1 MSHHSPSRLSSIWQF
16 PWGFSEGFLVLLGLM
31 LSGGI
36 LELIVPSLGGGT
48 LQWPWNGVLFVGLIS
63 GAALIYSLY
72 KKHPIVQW
80 LSGAKAAIVSILG
93 VCLIVMLMGT
103 FPQWIDYANHDSLSH
118 RLGVRS
124 VLSAWYFFFIV
135 LFFVISLTFATL
147 RNILHPA
154 KRNWGVVMSHLGLL
168 VVTLSLA
175 FGAGDIQKARMEL
188 TVGGGVSD
196 RGVTDSGD
204 SITFPFLIELT
215 DFAVDEFNP
224 KLATI
229 DLAGTIIAPQT
240 SMFEITEGKKG
251 VIGEWEFKVEKY
263 FELAYSMDNGEYQPV
278 FQPGAAPAALL
289 RLTNSRTG
297 RTIEQWVSC
306 GSLSV
311 ARKGIAVN
319 DSVTFVM
326 ALPEAKRFRSTI
338 TIIEKEA
345 QSKGLSLEVNK
356 PIKREGWLIYQVSF
370 DTRMGRWS
378 QLSVIE
384 LVKDPWLPVVY
395 TGVAMMLLGA
405 LYLFWYGKVR
415 REKYVD

>member
-1 MSHHSPSRLSSIWQF
+1 MSRMSQKSLPIWAY
-16 PWGFSEGFLVLLGLM
+16 PWGFAEGFLILFGLIATGTLLEV
-31 LSGGI
+31 I
-36 LELIVPSLGGGT
+36 LPTLGESS
-48 LQWPWNGVLFVGLIS
+48 LQWPWNGLLFFGVLC
-63 GAALIYSLY
+63 GATLIYGLF
-72 KKHPIVQW
+72 KKHPIIQW
-80 LSGAKAAIVSILG
+80 LSGAKAAIVSIFG
-93 VCLIVMLMGT
+93 VCLVVMLMGT
-103 FPQWIDYANHDSLSH
+103 FPQWIDYGNHESLTH
-118 RLGVRS
+118 TLGFRS
-124 VLSAWYFFFIV
+124 VLSTWYFFFIV
-135 LFFVISLTFATL
+135 FFFILSLTFATL

-168 VVTLSLA
+168 IVTLSLA

-196 RGVTDSGD
+196 RGITDTGD
-204 SITFPFLIELT
+204 TIVFPFLIELT

-229 DLAGTIIAPQT
+229 GPQGTIINPQT
-240 SMFEITEGKKG
+240 SMYEIIEGKRG
-251 VIGEWEFKVEKY
+251 TIGNWDFTVKRY
-263 FELAYSMDNGEYQPV
+263 HELAYSMENGSYQPV
-278 FQPGAAPAALL
+278 YQPGAAPAALIEL
-289 RLTNSRTG
+289 KHTVSDT
-297 RTIEQWVSC
+297 TIEEWVSC

-311 ARKGIAVN
+311 ARKGIVVN

-338 TIIEKEA
+338 NIIEEK
-345 QSKGLSLEVNK
+345 SRFKGLSLEVNK

-384 LVKDPWLPVVY
+384 LVRDPWLPVVY
-395 TGVAMMLLGA
+395 TGVAMMLIGA

-415 REKYVD
+415 REKYVA